1 MLIKGISSL
10 KFCAY
15 VGQESN
21 EHESNEI
28 LGLEPHKLMEQY
40 EMATN
45 NQGDGTFKAPP
56 VPMFGQPNKNDRQ
69 RILELLKLRNEKR
82 RIIKLLERQNINS
95 NNNGSQ
101 VPAGVVAQVEEAL
114 QKILEQEIQSLYLEV
129 KNIIFNN
136 NTKQEPSSTGNSTKI
151 KLTKNRWPLKQL
163 LKNEGAKLSAV
174 IEEDVGSEE
183 DGAYEMDEFANADQL
198 NMTSDGIANDHNI
211 IDHNHPNDTS
221 TSDESS
227 FSSSE
232 EAMLHCRGVL
242 LSQPLVPEN
251 QCTNETTP
259 NRNRINYVVEEDG
272 YYYFI
277 FSSANEKVILTKKNS
292 QTVNL
297 LHFIL
302 INRYAT
308 N

>member
-21 EHESNEI
+21 ENESNEI

-45 NQGDGTFKAPP
+45 TQGDETFKAPQA
-56 VPMFGQPNKNDRQ
+56 PMFGQPNKKDRH
-69 RILELLKLRNEKR
+69 RIMELLKRRNEKR
-82 RIIKLLERQNINS
+82 RIIKLLERENINS
-95 NNNGSQ
+95 NNGSL
-101 VPAGVVAQVEEAL
+101 VSAGVVAQVEEAL
-114 QKILEQEIQSLYLEV
+114 QKILQQEIQSLYLEV

-136 NTKQEPSSTGNSTKI
+136 NTKQQETSVPSNDTANSRPQ
-151 KLTKNRWPLKQL
+151 TKNRWPLKQF
-163 LKNEGAKLSAV
+163 NNNQGGKLSAV
-174 IEEDVGSEE
+174 IDQEVGSEE
-183 DGAYEMDEFANADQL
+183 DAAYEMDELAEKIHH
-198 NMTSDGIANDHNI
+198 NMTSDGIATDHNV
-211 IDHNHPNDTS
+211 IDHNHANDTS
-221 TSDESS
+221 QSDESS

-251 QCTNETTP
+251 QCSDSTTP
-259 NRNRINYVVEEDG
+259 DRNLIRYTIEEDG

-277 FSSANEKVILTKKNS
+277 FSSANEKVKIILEFWNFK
-292 QTVNL
+292 VNV
-297 LHFIL
+297 
-302 INRYAT
+302 
-308 N
+308 